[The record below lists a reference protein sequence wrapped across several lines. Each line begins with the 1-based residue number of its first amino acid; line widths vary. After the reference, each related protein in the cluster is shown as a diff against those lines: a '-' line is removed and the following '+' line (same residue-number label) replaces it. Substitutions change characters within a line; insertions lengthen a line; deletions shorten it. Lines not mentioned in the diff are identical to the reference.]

1 MRFIP
6 TRIHGYIDHVVGAFL
21 IVSLWLLGFAQGGAE
36 TWVPVFLGAGA
47 IVYSALTDYELGLSR
62 VVPMRAHLAM
72 DGLSGALFLVSPW
85 LFGFADRVWVPHLV
99 FGLFEIGAALTTRT
113 VPYEGRPGPTAA
125 GRETRAG

>member
-1 MRFIP
+1 
-6 TRIHGYIDHVVGAFL
+6 
-21 IVSLWLLGFAQGGAE
+21 
-36 TWVPVFLGAGA
+36 
-47 IVYSALTDYELGLSR
+47 
-62 VVPMRAHLAM
+62 MRAHLAM